1 MIFYH
6 PSSSTDS
13 IAVSP
18 EDNMNTA
25 RCLNLSLVAGLCAA
39 LFCFSSAFAREQ
51 SSIIIDAAT
60 GRVVQQDDP
69 DGIRHPA
76 SLTKIMTLYLTFDAL
91 DAGRLK
97 LTDRMPVSA
106 HASSM
111 SPTKLGVRAGSSLM
125 VEHAILGLVTQSAN
139 DAAVVLAEALGG
151 TESGFAELMTRTAR
165 RLGMSRTVFQNASGL
180 PDPDQVTSAR
190 DMAALSL
197 ALLRDHPDRYRYF
210 STRVFKWGGSTLKN
224 HNHLME
230 RYRGMDGI
238 KTGYVQASGFNLVAS
253 AVRGGRRLVGVVM
266 GGASAPSRDAKMEDL
281 LDEAFATLRRED
293 PGVAVAM
300 ADEGERVAAPPSRAG
315 KAEPRAKAVS
325 TKRTASREVEPKTRK
340 PLTRVADAKP
350 AAKRDEGEWGVQLG
364 TYSSKSVG
372 EKALDRASRKLP
384 DHMSDVTST
393 VAAASTRGT
402 KIYRAR
408 LMGMNEKEARAL
420 CSKLKNSGEKCVPVA
435 PAGG

>member
-6 PSSSTDS
+6 PSSSTAP

-39 LFCFSSAFAREQ
+39 LFCISSAFAREQ

-111 SPTKLGVRAGSSLM
+111 TPTKLGVRAGSSLM
-125 VEHAILGLVTQSAN
+125 VEHAILSLVTQSAN

-210 STRVFKWGGSTLKN
+210 STRVFKWGGSTLRN

-238 KTGYVQASGFNLVAS
+238 KTGYVQASGFNLAAS

-266 GGASAPSRDAKMEDL
+266 GGASAPARDAKMEDL
-281 LDEAFATLRRED
+281 LDDAFATLRRED

-300 ADEGERVAAPPSRAG
+300 ADEGEKAPQPTRAA
-315 KAEPRAKAVS
+315 KAEPRSKKATPPATTTSRKAKSEA
-325 TKRTASREVEPKTRK
+325 RK
-340 PLTRVADAKP
+340 PPTRVAGAKP
-350 AAKRDEGEWGVQLG
+350 ALKREEDEWGVQLG

-372 EKALDRASRKLP
+372 EKVLDRASRKLP
-384 DHMSDVTST
+384 DHVSDATAT
-393 VAAASTRGT
+393 VVAASTGGT